1 MGIPKNQPF
10 LAKVN
15 DEKKRRLQGTL
26 GEGHDICY
34 LAREWVPETQEGKV
48 RGLELRG
55 GRQTV
60 SSYLQRGAEKGLGW
74 GTVALGGRASSHLP
88 SHLQKSFL
96 RFL

>member
-1 MGIPKNQPF
+1 MGILKNQPF

-34 LAREWVPETQEGKV
+34 LAREWVSETQEGKV
-48 RGLELRG
+48 RGLELRA
-55 GRQTV
+55 GRQRV

-74 GTVALGGRASSHLP
+74 GNSGSGGQGVLSPA
-88 SHLQKSFL
+88 
-96 RFL
+96 